1 MSTDVCISS
10 QVIPGGSTYIYDVT
24 TFTNF
29 RGMRDI
35 FGNKGNRK
43 LEQMSASL
51 VYVLAYT
58 TLAGKRDPNQKCRSA
73 R

>member
-1 MSTDVCISS
+1 
-10 QVIPGGSTYIYDVT
+10 
-24 TFTNF
+24 
-29 RGMRDI
+29 MRDI

-43 LEQMSASL
+43 LEEMSASL